1 MDKVIDV
8 PDLGVP
14 RVVIV
19 GGGFGGLELVRNLK
33 KTDFQVVLLDRNNY
47 HTFQPLLY
55 QVATAGLEPDS
66 ISFPIRKLFHGFSN
80 FYFRLAVVQ
89 KVDIEGSR
97 VLTDIGELKY
107 DHLVISSGSR
117 TNFFGDEKIKYHC
130 MPLKTVVQS
139 LQLRSLLLQ
148 NFEQAL
154 QTKDLQERSALMNF
168 VIVGGGPTGVELAG
182 AISELKKYVL
192 PVDYPELD
200 VRRME
205 VHLVDAG
212 DRVLNA
218 LSPKSSQSSQ
228 KYLKKLGV
236 ILHQNTFVTSYDGEV
251 ATTKKGDQDGVIYSR
266 NLIWSAGVEGN
277 SPKGLDSSLITERG
291 NRILVDE
298 YSKVLGQD
306 NVYAIGDVAC
316 MKTKDYP
323 NGHPMVAPAAI
334 QQATQLAKNFKN
346 EAKGK
351 KKETFIYKDKGSMAT
366 IGKNKAVV
374 EVGSF
379 KSSGP
384 FAWFIWMFVHIM
396 SLLGM
401 RNKSI
406 VFINWFWNY
415 LNYDRSNRLIT
426 NRFSKE
432 ERKQMR
438 DQGKAGVV
446 I

>member
-1 MDKVIDV
+1 MEKIIDV
-8 PDLGVP
+8 PNPTVP
-14 RVVIV
+14 RIVII
-19 GGGFGGLELVRNLK
+19 GGGFGGLELVKSLK
-33 KTDFQVVLLDRNNY
+33 NTDFQVVLLDRNNY

-66 ISFPIRKLFHGFSN
+66 ISFPIRKVFHDYQN
-80 FYFRLAVVQ
+80 FYFRLAVVE
-89 KVDIEGSR
+89 KVDFENYQ
-97 VLTDIGELKY
+97 VQTDLGTLAY
-107 DHLVISSGSR
+107 DYLIIASGSR
-117 TNFFGDEKIKYHC
+117 TNFFGDEKIRYHS

-148 NFEQAL
+148 NFEKAL
-154 QTKDLQERSALMNF
+154 QTQDLKERGALMNF

-182 AISELKKYVL
+182 ALSELKKYVL

-218 LSPKSSQSSQ
+218 LSPKSSESSQ

-236 ILHQNTFVTSYDGEV
+236 ILHQNTFVVEYDGEV
-251 ATTKKGDQDGVIYSR
+251 AKTKQGDKDGEIFSR

-277 SPKGLDSSLITERG
+277 CPKGIDASLITERG
-291 NRILVDE
+291 NRILVDA
-298 YSKVLGQD
+298 YNKVLNQD
-306 NVYAIGDVAC
+306 NAYAIGDVAC
-316 MKTKDYP
+316 MKSEGYP
-323 NGHPMVAPAAI
+323 NGHPMVAPVAI
-334 QQATQLAKNFKN
+334 QQANQLAKNLKRKISN
-346 EAKGK
+346 
-351 KKETFIYKDKGSMAT
+351 KELKEFQYKDKGSMAT

-374 EVGSF
+374 EVGTF

-384 FAWFIWMFVHIM
+384 IAWFIWMFVHIM
-396 SLLGM
+396 SLIGM
-401 RNKSI
+401 RNKSV

-415 LNYDRSNRLIT
+415 LNYDRSNRLII
-426 NRFSKE
+426 NRFSKR
-432 ERKQMR
+432 ERKQKR
-438 DQGKAGVV
+438 DEGKAGVV